1 MQIIPFRLFLSW
13 SIVIIFLKPI
23 LRIFEFYRILYPMYK
38 FQIFQPSQITFFI
51 RLRNNPL
58 VSKSIFLFEAT
69 TSSITSKA
77 KQRLRNPLFQIKSD
91 LLSKS
96 RLTSLIRDHRGTE
109 WRPFF
114 DHEISAPTNP

>member
-51 RLRNNPL
+51 RLRNNPRFEIDFPFRSDHL
-58 VSKSIFLFEAT
+58 VYHLESQTTTSKSI
-69 TSSITSKA
+69 IP
-77 KQRLRNPLFQIKSD
+77 N
-91 LLSKS
+91 
-96 RLTSLIRDHRGTE
+96 
-109 WRPFF
+109 
-114 DHEISAPTNP
+114 